1 MLPSGRRALLGTPS
15 GNEVVPAGMLKI
27 SQCRLSGPAARG
39 MVSRSCMMMANAP
52 VLAGAPVQDSAGDTG
67 FEEAPEYLSGMTPP
81 SGKDE
86 LVSTRGVGR
95 VPGAGAC
102 TIGLCA
108 SAVVVESVSARTAS
122 FRPFCIEI
130 SLGFFG

>member
-1 MLPSGRRALLGTPS
+1 MLPSGRCASFGTPS
-15 GNEVVPAGMLKI
+15 GRAVAPAGMLKI

-39 MVSRSCMMMANAP
+39 IVSRSCMMIAKAP
-52 VLAGAPVQDSAGDTG
+52 VLAGAPVQDKAGDTG
-67 FEEAPEYLSGMTPP
+67 LDEAPEYLSGMTPP

-86 LVSTRGVGR
+86 LVSTSGAGR

-108 SAVVVESVSARTAS
+108 SAAPVE
-122 FRPFCIEI
+122 
-130 SLGFFG
+130 